1 MLYLN
6 LYNKYSFSIYY
17 IKLNFNC
24 KNIKYIELK
33 YMREGC
39 YIIVIWSIQKK
50 KGNLKIKKNW
60 MYEYLLLY

>member
-39 YIIVIWSIQKK
+39 YIIVNLIHTKK
-50 KGNLKIKKNW
+50 KREFKN
-60 MYEYLLLY
+60 